1 MRISQFPSLLPR
13 TTFFPIYVFLLFAIN
28 LLLARAGETEDLEL
42 RFVVKN
48 CYNAF
53 ASTSKF
59 DISGNSKPKSIEPYR
74 KHFFTA
80 VIDDSQ
86 EEVRMN
92 KDKQREE
99 EWSNDFVQHYG

>member
-1 MRISQFPSLLPR
+1 MIFSIPVVAPPNHIFP
-13 TTFFPIYVFLLFAIN
+13 VFLLFAIN
-28 LLLARAGETEDLEL
+28 LLLARSGETEDLEL

-59 DISGNSKPKSIEPYR
+59 YISGNSEPKSIAPYR
-74 KHFFTA
+74 KHIFAA
-80 VIDDSQ
+80 VVDDSQ